1 MALCGTRGASGSAKN
16 HERFST
22 MTNENNTNAPRPLS
36 DAEKAARAAIA
47 AANKPAD
54 TKPVDVKP
62 VEVTHKPPGTPQ
74 VAAIPGTAPLGL
86 KTVEAALADA
96 KVTITAPPAKPTSDA
111 PDAVSKAIAT
121 LVKAAE
127 TVPANALLE
136 GHKPA
141 VLPDLTKPST
151 TGDAAHKA
159 AIAKANA
166 NTGKPPQGGKSG
178 GKKGGNAP
186 VALVTSAKVKK
197 LTKAE
202 TALANPAFVE
212 GYNVAKWPVTNSP
225 VDGKPVPAP
234 TRVDIIAAKALDQTG
249 SGPTANRLALAFYL
263 SAYANKLNLYES
275 SMLGGKYVCGL
286 SGDHKMNVASKAEGD
301 QLVTIDK
308 SNHLPWSNG
317 AGGGR
322 LKVCYVCKPTAK
334 GLKLIMT
341 AVEAAGLKVPARWLP
356 APTKAADKGKAA
368 PASGTPATA

>member
-1 MALCGTRGASGSAKN
+1 MS
-16 HERFST
+16 
-22 MTNENNTNAPRPLS
+22 NENNTNAPRPLS

-74 VAAIPGTAPLGL
+74 VAAIPGTTPLGL

-96 KVTITAPPAKPTSDA
+96 KVTITAPPAKPTSDLLTA
-111 PDAVSKAIAT
+111 AVTALSDRANPGAADTAVAALATATAMPVNPDKVANPMGKA
-121 LVKAAE
+121 
-127 TVPANALLE
+127 TVPAD
-136 GHKPA
+136 
-141 VLPDLTKPST
+141 V
-151 TGDAAHKA
+151 AANKAHAA

-178 GKKGGNAP
+178 GKKGSNAP
-186 VALVTSAKVKK
+186 VAPVTAAKAKK

-334 GLKLIMT
+334 GLKLITT
-341 AVEAAGLKVPARWLP
+341 AVEAHGLKVPARWLP